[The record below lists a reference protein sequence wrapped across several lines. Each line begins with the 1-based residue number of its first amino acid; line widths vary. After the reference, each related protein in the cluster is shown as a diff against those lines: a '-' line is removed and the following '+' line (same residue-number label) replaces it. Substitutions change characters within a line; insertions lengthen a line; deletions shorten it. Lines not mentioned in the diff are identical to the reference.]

1 MKKDVKDII
10 QKEETHLNNLL
21 EQEDLSAFKGM
32 VDELRDT
39 WTKKQMFRTETEAR
53 FSVLQDNRYPTKAA
67 KYWQCVREQSSY
79 LDNLMSLSF
88 DYRSNEAKI
97 KWLEGKV
104 EKEKDEYKTTKYQID
119 LDECRFAKASME
131 KTARHRMR
139 EIKMWSKLKKEF
151 NDGSFNEKDEYKAT
165 KYQIDID
172 ECRFAKASMEK
183 VAKHRMREIK
193 MWSGLKKEF
202 NDGSFNDKDV
212 NQHQLESYGMQYA
225 EKARQLTENSSD
237 TDKFNVLGQLQSLQR
252 IRKSGELENSYKEK
266 EQLEQHGKPKV

>member
-10 QKEETHLNNLL
+10 QKEEIHLNNLL

-67 KYWQCVREQSSY
+67 KYWQCVREQSTY
-79 LDNLMSLSF
+79 LDNLMTLSF
-88 DYRSNEAKI
+88 DYRRNEAKI
-97 KWLEGKV
+97 TWLEKKID
-104 EKEKDEYKTTKYQID
+104 KEEDEYKQTKYQID

-139 EIKMWSKLKKEF
+139 EIKMWSKLK
-151 NDGSFNEKDEYKAT
+151 G
-165 KYQIDID
+165 
-172 ECRFAKASMEK
+172 
-183 VAKHRMREIK
+183 
-193 MWSGLKKEF
+193 EF

-212 NQHQLESYGMQYA
+212 NQHQLESYGLQYH
-225 EKARQLTENSSD
+225 EKAKTLNQSSSD
-237 TDKFNVLGQLQSLQR
+237 TEVFNVLGQLQSLQR
-252 IRKSGELENSYKEK
+252 IKKSGELESSYKEK
-266 EQLEQHGKPKV
+266 EQITQHEKPKT

>member
-1 MKKDVKDII
+1 MTEKKDVKDII

-21 EQEDLSAFKGM
+21 EPQDLTDFKGM

-79 LDNLMSLSF
+79 LDNLMTLSF
-88 DYRSNEAKI
+88 DYRRNEAKI
-97 KWLEGKV
+97 KWLEGKI
-104 EKEKDEYKTTKYQID
+104 ETEKDEYK
-119 LDECRFAKASME
+119 L
-131 KTARHRMR
+131 
-139 EIKMWSKLKKEF
+139 
-151 NDGSFNEKDEYKAT
+151 T

-193 MWSGLKKEF
+193 MWSKLKKEF

-212 NQHQLESYGMQYA
+212 NQHQLESYGLQYH
-225 EKARQLTENSSD
+225 EKAKTLNANSSEAEI
-237 TDKFNVLGQLQSLQR
+237 FNVMGQLQSLQR
-252 IRKSGELENSYKEK
+252 IKQSGELESSYKEK
-266 EQLEQHGKPKV
+266 EQIEQHGKPKV